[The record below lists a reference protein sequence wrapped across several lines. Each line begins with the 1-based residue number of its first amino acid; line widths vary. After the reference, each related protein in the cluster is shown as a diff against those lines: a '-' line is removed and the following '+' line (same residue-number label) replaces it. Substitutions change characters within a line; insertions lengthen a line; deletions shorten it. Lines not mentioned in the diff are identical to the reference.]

1 MTMTWNEPRKRWDND
16 KTPMVRVRDLKTGD
30 EIYSASGN
38 WLGIVLEVVP
48 SGSDLQK
55 DRMNIHLRS
64 GFTVRG
70 FDHDVMFGE
79 RPDHEYE
86 VRGRA
91 QWD

>member
-1 MTMTWNEPRKRWDND
+1 MAMTWERTKKRWDND
-16 KTPMVRVRDLKTGD
+16 KTPMVSVRDLKPGD

-38 WLGIVLEVVP
+38 RLGIVLQVVP
-48 SGSDLQK
+48 SESDPQK
-55 DRMNIHLRS
+55 DRMNIHLKS

-86 VRGRA
+86 VHGRA
-91 QWD
+91 